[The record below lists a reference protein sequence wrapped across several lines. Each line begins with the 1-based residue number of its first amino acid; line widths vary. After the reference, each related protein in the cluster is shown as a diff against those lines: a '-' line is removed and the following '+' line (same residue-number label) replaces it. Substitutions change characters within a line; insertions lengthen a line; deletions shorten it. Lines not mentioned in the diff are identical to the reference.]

1 MTGGEDEPVEGR
13 TRRGG
18 QLVVIGVGL
27 ALLLALPSLYGLI
40 SDDTPAPRRAT
51 TSGPTSPNELA
62 PVDPQLRGRLVFTAS
77 AARQQRLWAFDLW
90 SGDLVEGPL
99 VPAVEELWIANGSP
113 QRVVIVADDH
123 ADDGGAEGVAYV
135 INGLSPDTEPVE
147 IARGDVISLATDGR
161 ALIVGRTGP
170 AGRDAPGCEP
180 RTYTLRR
187 IDLATTEEVLVLRG
201 REECGNLVS
210 ATLHRD
216 MAVASFVDH
225 GRVEVRSI
233 WPTNVS
239 TLFPDL
245 AHVSVSPRGT
255 FLFVDPVGGL
265 DGLGVWPRRPTGRIL
280 VWPQSGRPRPLVN
293 GDPLVSERVVAWS
306 PDGGYVVVNGFIG
319 DSHGMWLVYVPAGTA
334 ELLLPPNSV
343 PRRPAFSGAAFDD
356 AGDVFAGRPGR
367 IVVRTDTGSFP
378 IALPPEAPSPIGPIG
393 WLP

>member
-1 MTGGEDEPVEGR
+1 MTRGEEPVEGR

-18 QLVVIGVGL
+18 QLVALGVGL

-40 SDDTPAPRRAT
+40 SGDNSAPRQAT
-51 TSGPTSPNELA
+51 TNPNESA
-62 PVDPQLRGRLVFTAS
+62 PADQRLHGRLVFTSLDTEGS
-77 AARQQRLWAFDLW
+77 AERRQRLWAFDLR
-90 SGDLVEGPL
+90 SGALVEGPL
-99 VPAVEELWIANGSP
+99 VPAVEELWITNQSP
-113 QRVVIVADDH
+113 QSIVIV

-161 ALIVGRTGP
+161 ALIVGRTEP
-170 AGRDAPGCEP
+170 AGGDAPGCEP
-180 RTYTLRR
+180 HTYTLRR
-187 IDLATTEEVLVLRG
+187 IDLETAEEALVLRG
-201 REECGNLVS
+201 REECGTLAS

-245 AHVSVSPRGT
+245 AHVSVSPRGS

-319 DSHGMWLVYVPAGTA
+319 DSGGMWLVYVPAGTA
-334 ELLLPPNSV
+334 ELLLPPSSF

-378 IALPPEAPSPIGPIG
+378 ISLPPDAPSPIGPIG

>member
-1 MTGGEDEPVEGR
+1 MTRDEEPVEGR

-40 SDDTPAPRRAT
+40 SGDTPAPRAT
-51 TSGPTSPNELA
+51 TSRPMSPNDPP
-62 PVDPQLRGRLVFTAS
+62 PVDPQLHGRLVFTAS
-77 AARQQRLWAFDLW
+77 AARQQRLWAFDLR

-99 VPAVEELWIANGSP
+99 VPAVEDLWIADGSP
-113 QRVVIVADDH
+113 QRIVIVADE
-123 ADDGGAEGVAYV
+123 GGAEGVAYV
-135 INGLSPDTEPVE
+135 INGLSPDTQPVE

-161 ALIVGRTGP
+161 ALIVGRTEP
-170 AGRDAPGCEP
+170 AGGDTAGCEP

-187 IDLATTEEVLVLRG
+187 VDLDTAEEVLVLRG
-201 REECGNLVS
+201 REECGKLVS

-293 GDPLVSERVVAWS
+293 GHPLVSERVVAWS
-306 PDGGYVVVNGFIG
+306 PDGGYVVVTGFIG
-319 DSHGMWLVYVPAGTA
+319 DSRGMWLVYVPAGTA
-334 ELLLPPNSV
+334 EVLLPPNSF
-343 PRRPAFSGAAFDD
+343 PRRPAFSSAAFDD

-367 IVVRTDTGSFP
+367 ILVRTDTGSFP
-378 IALPPEAPSPIGPIG
+378 IALPPDAPSPIGPIG

>member
-1 MTGGEDEPVEGR
+1 MTGEDEPVEGR

-27 ALLLALPSLYGLI
+27 AFLLVLPSLYGLI
-40 SDDTPAPRRAT
+40 SGDTPPPRRAT
-51 TSGPTSPNELA
+51 TSRPTSQDVLA
-62 PVDPQLRGRLVFTAS
+62 PGDPQLHGRLVFTAP
-77 AARQQRLWAFDLW
+77 AARQQRLWAFDLR
-90 SGDLVEGPL
+90 SGALVEGPL
-99 VPAVEELWIANGSP
+99 VPVVEELWIANGSP
-113 QRVVIVADDH
+113 RSVVIV

-135 INGLSPDTEPVE
+135 VNGLSPDTEPVE

-161 ALIVGRTGP
+161 ALIVGRTKP
-170 AGRDAPGCEP
+170 AGGDASGCEL
-180 RTYTLRR
+180 RIYTLRR
-187 IDLATTEEVLVLRG
+187 IDLATAEEVVVLRG

-233 WPTNVS
+233 WHTNVS

-265 DGLGVWPRRPTGRIL
+265 DGLGIWPRRPTGRIL

-293 GDPLVSERVVAWS
+293 GDPLVAERVVAWS
-306 PDGGYVVVNGFIG
+306 PDGGYVVVNGLIG

-334 ELLLPPNSV
+334 ELLLPPDSV
-343 PRRPAFSGAAFDD
+343 RRRPAFSGAAFDD
-356 AGDVFAGRPGR
+356 AGNAFAGRPGR
-367 IVVRTDTGSFP
+367 IVVRTETGSSR
-378 IALPPEAPSPIGPIG
+378 IVLPPDAPSPIGPIG

>member
-1 MTGGEDEPVEGR
+1 MTRDEEPVEGR

-18 QLVVIGVGL
+18 QLVAIGVGL

-40 SDDTPAPRRAT
+40 SGDTPAPRRAT
-51 TSGPTSPNELA
+51 TSRPTSPNEPA
-62 PVDPQLRGRLVFTAS
+62 SVDPQLHGRLVFTAS
-77 AARQQRLWAFDLW
+77 DARQQRLWAFDLR

-99 VPAVEELWIANGSP
+99 VPAVEELWITNGSP
-113 QRVVIVADDH
+113 QGIVIV

-161 ALIVGRTGP
+161 ALIVGRTEPVG
-170 AGRDAPGCEP
+170 GDAPGCEP
-180 RTYTLRR
+180 RTYTLHRV
-187 IDLATTEEVLVLRG
+187 DLDTAEEVLVLRG
-201 REECGNLVS
+201 REDCGNLVS

-216 MAVASFVDH
+216 MAVASFVDR

-255 FLFVDPVGGL
+255 FLFVAPVGGL

-293 GDPLVSERVVAWS
+293 GDSLVSERVVAWS

-319 DSHGMWLVYVPAGTA
+319 DSRGMWLVYVPAGTA
-334 ELLLPPNSV
+334 ELLLPPNSF

-378 IALPPEAPSPIGPIG
+378 ILLPPDAPSPIGPIG

>member
-1 MTGGEDEPVEGR
+1 MTGEDEPVEGR
-13 TRRGG
+13 TRRGR

-27 ALLLALPSLYGLI
+27 AFLLVLPSLYGLI
-40 SDDTPAPRRAT
+40 SGDTAAPRRPT
-51 TSGPTSPNELA
+51 TSRPTSQEELA
-62 PVDPQLRGRLVFTAS
+62 PGDPQLHGRLVFTAS
-77 AARQQRLWAFDLW
+77 AARQQRLWAFDLR
-90 SGDLVEGPL
+90 SGALVEGPR

-113 QRVVIVADDH
+113 RSVVIVADE
-123 ADDGGAEGVAYV
+123 GGAEGVAYV
-135 INGLSPDTEPVE
+135 VNGLSPDTEPVE

-161 ALIVGRTGP
+161 ALIVGRTEP
-170 AGRDAPGCEP
+170 AGSQAPGCDP
-180 RTYTLRR
+180 RTYTLLR
-187 IDLATTEEVLVLRG
+187 IDLATAEEVVVLRG
-201 REECGNLVS
+201 REGCGNLVS

-265 DGLGVWPRRPTGRIL
+265 DRLGVWPRRPTGRIL

-293 GDPLVSERVVAWS
+293 GDPLVAERVVAWS

-334 ELLLPPNSV
+334 ELLLPPDSV
-343 PRRPAFSGAAFDD
+343 GRRPGFYGAAFDD
-356 AGDVFAGRPGR
+356 AGNAFAGRPGR
-367 IVVRTDTGSFP
+367 IVVRTETGSFR
-378 IALPPEAPSPIGPIG
+378 IALPPEAPSPTGPIG

>member
-1 MTGGEDEPVEGR
+1 MTRDDEPVEGR

-40 SDDTPAPRRAT
+40 SSDTPAPRAT
-51 TSGPTSPNELA
+51 TSRSTIPNEPA
-62 PVDPQLRGRLVFTAS
+62 PVDPQLHGRLVFTAS
-77 AARQQRLWAFDLW
+77 AARQQRLWAFDLR

-99 VPAVEELWIANGSP
+99 VPAVEELWIAGGSP
-113 QRVVIVADDH
+113 QRIVIVADE
-123 ADDGGAEGVAYV
+123 GGAEGVAYV
-135 INGLSPDTEPVE
+135 INGLSPDTQPVE
-147 IARGDVISLATDGR
+147 IARGDVISLATDRR
-161 ALIVGRTGP
+161 ALIVGRNEP
-170 AGRDAPGCEP
+170 AGGHAPGCEP
-180 RTYTLRR
+180 RTYTLLRV
-187 IDLATTEEVLVLRG
+187 DLDTAEEVLMLRG
-201 REECGNLVS
+201 REECGRLVS

-225 GRVEVRSI
+225 GRLEVRSI

-280 VWPQSGRPRPLVN
+280 VWPQSGRPRPLVK

-306 PDGGYVVVNGFIG
+306 PDGGYVVVTGFIG
-319 DSHGMWLVYVPAGTA
+319 DSRGMWLVYVPAGTA
-334 ELLLPPNSV
+334 ELLLPPNSF

-356 AGDVFAGRPGR
+356 AGEVFAGRPGR

-378 IALPPEAPSPIGPIG
+378 IALPPDAPSPIGPIG

>member
-1 MTGGEDEPVEGR
+1 MTRDDEPVEGR

-18 QLVVIGVGL
+18 QLIVIGVGL

-40 SDDTPAPRRAT
+40 SGDTPAPRRTT
-51 TSGPTSPNELA
+51 TSPDEPS
-62 PVDPQLRGRLVFTAS
+62 PVDQRLHGRLVFTAS
-77 AARQQRLWAFDLW
+77 AARQQRLWAFDLR
-90 SGDLVEGPL
+90 SGALVEGPL
-99 VPAVEELWIANGSP
+99 VPAVEELWITNGSP
-113 QRVVIVADDH
+113 QGIVIV

-161 ALIVGRTGP
+161 ALIVGRTEPPG
-170 AGRDAPGCEP
+170 GDAPGCEP
-180 RTYTLRR
+180 RTYTLQRV
-187 IDLATTEEVLVLRG
+187 DLDTAEEVLVLRG
-201 REECGNLVS
+201 REECGTLVS

-216 MAVASFVDH
+216 MAVASFVDR
-225 GRVEVRSI
+225 GRFEVRSI

-255 FLFVDPVGGL
+255 FLFVAPVGGL

-293 GDPLVSERVVAWS
+293 GDPLISERVVGWS
-306 PDGGYVVVNGFIG
+306 PDGRYVVVNGFIG
-319 DSHGMWLVYVPAGTA
+319 DSRGMWLVYVPAGTA
-334 ELLLPPNSV
+334 ELLLPPNSF
-343 PRRPAFSGAAFDD
+343 PRRAAFSGAAFDD

-378 IALPPEAPSPIGPIG
+378 IDLPPDAPSPIGPIG

>member
-1 MTGGEDEPVEGR
+1 MSRDDEPIEGR

-18 QLVVIGVGL
+18 QLVVIGVGV
-27 ALLLALPSLYGLI
+27 ALLLALPSLYDLI
-40 SDDTPAPRRAT
+40 SGDTRTPRQAT
-51 TSGPTSPNELA
+51 TSPNESALA
-62 PVDPQLRGRLVFTAS
+62 GQRLHGRLVFISLDTEGS
-77 AARQQRLWAFDLW
+77 AERRQRLWAFDLR

-99 VPAVEELWIANGSP
+99 VPAAEELWVTNQSP
-113 QRVVIVADDH
+113 QSIVIV

-147 IARGDVISLATDGR
+147 IARGDVISLATNGR
-161 ALIVGRTGP
+161 ALIVGRTEP
-170 AGRDAPGCEP
+170 AGGEVPGCEP
-180 RTYTLRR
+180 RSYTLHRV
-187 IDLATTEEVLVLRG
+187 DLDTAEEALVLRG

-239 TLFPDL
+239 TLFPDF

-293 GDPLVSERVVAWS
+293 GDPLVSDRVLAWS

-319 DSHGMWLVYVPAGTA
+319 NRRGMWLVYVPAGTA
-334 ELLLPPNSV
+334 ELLLPPNAF

-367 IVVRTDTGSFP
+367 IVVRTPTGSFP

>member
-1 MTGGEDEPVEGR
+1 
-13 TRRGG
+13 
-18 QLVVIGVGL
+18 
-27 ALLLALPSLYGLI
+27 LALPSLYGLI
-40 SDDTPAPRRAT
+40 SGDTPAPRRAT
-51 TSGPTSPNELA
+51 TSPNEPS
-62 PVDPQLRGRLVFTAS
+62 PVDQRLHGRLVFTSLDTEGS
-77 AARQQRLWAFDLW
+77 AERRQRLWAFDLR

-99 VPAVEELWIANGSP
+99 VPAAEELWITNQSP
-113 QRVVIVADDH
+113 QSVVIVADD
-123 ADDGGAEGVAYV
+123 GGAQGVAYV
-135 INGLSPDTEPVE
+135 INGLSPDTEPVK

-161 ALIVGRTGP
+161 ALIVGRTEP
-170 AGRDAPGCEP
+170 AGGDVPGCEP
-180 RTYTLRR
+180 RTYTLQRV
-187 IDLATTEEVLVLRG
+187 DLDTAEEILVLRG

-306 PDGGYVVVNGFIG
+306 PDGGYVVVIGFIG
-319 DSHGMWLVYVPAGTA
+319 DSRGMWLVYVPAGTA
-334 ELLLPPNSV
+334 ELLLPPNSL
-343 PRRPAFSGAAFDD
+343 PRRPEFSGAAFDD

-367 IVVRTDTGSFP
+367 IIVRTATGSFP
-378 IALPPEAPSPIGPIG
+378 IALPPDAPSPIGPIG

>member
-1 MTGGEDEPVEGR
+1 MTPDEEPVEGR

-18 QLVVIGVGL
+18 QLLVIGVGL
-27 ALLLALPSLYGLI
+27 ALLLALPSLYGLFS
-40 SDDTPAPRRAT
+40 SDTAAPRRAT
-51 TSGPTSPNELA
+51 ASGPTSSNEPA
-62 PVDPQLRGRLVFTAS
+62 PVDPGLHGRLVFTSFDSEGS
-77 AARQQRLWAFDLW
+77 AARRQRLWAFDLRN
-90 SGDLVEGPL
+90 GDLVEGPL
-99 VPAVEELWIANGSP
+99 VPAVEELWITNGSP
-113 QRVVIVADDH
+113 QGIVIV

-161 ALIVGRTGP
+161 ALIVGRTEP
-170 AGRDAPGCEP
+170 AGGDAPGCEP
-180 RTYTLRR
+180 RTYTLHRV
-187 IDLATTEEVLVLRG
+187 DLDTAEEVLVLRG
-201 REECGNLVS
+201 REDCGNLVS

-216 MAVASFVDH
+216 MAVASFVDR

-245 AHVSVSPRGT
+245 AHVSVSPSGT

-293 GDPLVSERVVAWS
+293 GDHLVSERVVAWS

-319 DSHGMWLVYVPAGTA
+319 DSRGIWLVYVPAGTA
-334 ELLLPPNSV
+334 ELLLPPNSF